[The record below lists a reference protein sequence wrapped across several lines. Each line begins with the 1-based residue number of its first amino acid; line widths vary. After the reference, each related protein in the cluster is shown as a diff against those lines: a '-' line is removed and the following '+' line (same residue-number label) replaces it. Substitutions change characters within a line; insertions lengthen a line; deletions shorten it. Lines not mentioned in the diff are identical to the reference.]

1 MLYPE
6 ADPRYQPQGGY
17 YFHPRLGYLKPGTYY
32 DPAEISHPH
41 DFHHY
46 DPRAEGSQGGQLDGY
61 STGWPA
67 VTGVARTK
75 SPVSSRSSGVDSDL
89 TGSLELA
96 FKVRVVVI

>member
-6 ADPRYQPQGGY
+6 ADPRYQPQGY

-32 DPAEISHPH
+32 EPTEISHAH
-41 DFHHY
+41 VHY
-46 DPRAEGSQGGQLDGY
+46 DPRKEGSQGGQLDGY

-96 FKVRVVVI
+96 FKVRLLRVVFK